1 MIEVQIAFDLAR
13 NDRFAWFLFWC
24 SPKNGVICLFY
35 ILCIILQEKN
45 KQNKEKQ
52 LFLSLLMSLAQ
63 TITSDRPSDGKRNPA
78 NERLIT
84 PRPTLKL

>member
-35 ILCIILQEKN
+35 ILCIILHEKN
-45 KQNKEKQ
+45 KQNKEK
-52 LFLSLLMSLAQ
+52 S
-63 TITSDRPSDGKRNPA
+63 
-78 NERLIT
+78 
-84 PRPTLKL
+84 